1 MRRVIGFLVLAA
13 ILVGIAFGLGALPG
27 EVGATIGTWSIQAPL
42 PLVVVAAVILFAV
55 LYVVL
60 RVLALL
66 LGAPGRFGRSR
77 HERQLRQG
85 ERAVTR
91 AFAAIA
97 AADPRAARREAQR
110 AKRLLPKAP
119 MALLVSAEAARLAGK
134 PEESEADYRALA
146 EQPEAAFLGLRGLL
160 RQALDARDW
169 TLAADI
175 ARRAELAHPGASWLR
190 SERARLALRTGSWAE
205 ALALAG
211 PDAPRAVMATA
222 AAEAAADPIQ
232 ALRLAK
238 DAFAADPKLA
248 PAALAY
254 ARRLRAG
261 REARKAEN
269 VIEKAWA
276 AAPHPDLAA
285 FYLDP
290 VTDPLERVHEAGR
303 LAGFNRNHGESNFLQ
318 AQVCLAAK
326 LTGEARRYA
335 QAALAAG
342 LDQRRLWV
350 LKADIEEADAAA
362 GGGEAATFAAHEALR
377 RSQSARPDPRW
388 RCSTC
393 GAEPGGWHAACPSC
407 GTVGRMEWTDKTAP
421 ASGVAASGI
430 AAGAVTV
437 LPGASP

>member
-1 MRRVIGFLVLAA
+1 MRRVIGFLILAVVLVA
-13 ILVGIAFGLGALPG
+13 IAYALNALPG
-27 EVGATIGTWSIQAPL
+27 QIAATVGSYSFQAPL
-42 PLVVVAAVILFAV
+42 PLVVVAAVVLFLVLYMLLRLFA
-55 LYVVL
+55 LFFS
-60 RVLALL
+60 
-66 LGAPGRFGRSR
+66 APGRFGRSR
-77 HERQLRQG
+77 HERHLRQG

-97 AADPRAARREAQR
+97 AADPKAARREAQR
-110 AKRLLPKAP
+110 ARRLLPGAP

-146 EQPEAAFLGLRGLL
+146 EQPDAAFLGLRGLL
-160 RQALDARDW
+160 RQALEAHDW

-175 ARRAELAHPGASWLR
+175 ARRAELAHPGANWLR
-190 SERARLALRTGSWAE
+190 SERARLALRTASWAE
-205 ALALAG
+205 ALALSG
-211 PDAPRAVMATA
+211 PEAPKAVMATA
-222 AAEAAADPIQ
+222 AAEAAGDPIQ

-238 DAFAADPKLA
+238 EAFAADPKLA

-254 ARRLRAG
+254 ARRLRAA
-261 REARKAEN
+261 RDTRKAES

-276 AAPHPDLAA
+276 ASPHPDLAA
-285 FYLDP
+285 FYLEPDSEA
-290 VTDPLERVHEAGR
+290 LARVKWAQR
-303 LAGFNRNHGESNFLQ
+303 LARCNPTHPESDFLLAQ
-318 AQVCLAAK
+318 ASLQAK
-326 LTGEARRYA
+326 LTGEARRHA

-407 GTVGRMEWTDKTAP
+407 GTVGRVEWTDQTAP
-421 ASGVAASGI
+421 ASGVGGS
-430 AAGAVTV
+430 VML
-437 LPGASP
+437 LPGAAS